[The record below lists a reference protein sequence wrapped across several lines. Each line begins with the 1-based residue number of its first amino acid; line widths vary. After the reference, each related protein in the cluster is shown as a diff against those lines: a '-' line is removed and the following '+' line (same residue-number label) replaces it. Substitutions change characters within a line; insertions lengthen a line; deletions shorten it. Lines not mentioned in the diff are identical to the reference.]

1 MQAQSTSALLAVNR
15 SFAAK
20 YGGKTAFSLLQKNT
34 EDKQN
39 INDNERKQDDVVEI
53 CHKIVSSG

>member
-1 MQAQSTSALLAVNR
+1 
-15 SFAAK
+15 
-20 YGGKTAFSLLQKNT
+20 LQKNT